1 MSELQILASC
11 SGKLEDTN
19 WLHDFAF
26 HAKNNQSM
34 ILFYWKIIKMVTVNN
49 SFILWLRMSL

>member
-11 SGKLEDTN
+11 SGKLENTN

-34 ILFYWKIIKMVTVNN
+34 ILYINWYFYWKIINGK
-49 SFILWLRMSL
+49 